1 MRDTIRKAVDH
12 DPHFRW
18 RGESVTRI
26 ENLSDIVFAI
36 ALGMLVSASSPPTT
50 YSGLMAH
57 LVTIIPVAAG
67 FAIFVLIWNAH
78 FTFFRR
84 FGLADGTIVFLN
96 GALLLFVLFIAY
108 PLRFAF
114 DALFGVGLGTF
125 TGDWT
130 RLADAGMDLGNAS
143 KVVGWFGIGQAII
156 FLILSMM
163 YRHALHRTEAL
174 DLSSQEI
181 VLTKRTLWHHR
192 GDIVLS
198 LLTAG
203 LAFLSPLGPYAGFVL
218 FLSWPMAAF
227 IRWRIKLPGEATP

>member
-108 PLRFAF
+108 PLRFVF
-114 DALFGVGLGTF
+114 DGLFGVLLGTF
-125 TGDWT
+125 GGDWT
-130 RLADAGMDLGNAS
+130 RLIETGMDYVHSAR
-143 KVVGWFGIGQAII
+143 VVGWFGIGQAVI
-156 FLILSMM
+156 FLILSLM
-163 YRHALHRTEAL
+163 YGHALRMGETL
-174 DLSSQEI
+174 DLSPQET
-181 VLTKRTLWHHR
+181 VLTRRTLWNHR
-192 GDIVLS
+192 SDIFLS
-198 LLTAG
+198 LLVACF
-203 LAFLSPLGPYAGFVL
+203 AFLSALGPFSGFLL